1 MASNEHS
8 SLDNSQLHVPKD
20 FSTAANNT
28 VLTKNNSGSLE
39 WQDDRLRTTHFVRV
53 SGFLSK
59 STTDEYA
66 PTYAGNA
73 THTFD
78 TVVTNPTNDGQ
89 DAVAQSVLYCLRDG
103 YVGAFGGVIA
113 INSPRSVEIRI
124 YKGTP
129 TDESSSGFA
138 LTQLGDTITEGGEGA
153 TTPNVFDVTSLSS
166 SSSFSAGDV
175 LIVTLKPTVASAT
188 TVRLN
193 STVEVVYTA

>member
-20 FSTAANNT
+20 FSSAANNT
-28 VLTKNNSGSLE
+28 VLTKNSSGSLE

-53 SGFLSK
+53 AGFLSK

-66 PTYAGNA
+66 PTYAGST

-78 TVVTNPTNDGQ
+78 TVVTNPTADAQ

-129 TDESSSGFA
+129 TDESSSGFS
-138 LTQLGDTITEGGEGA
+138 LTQLGDTITETGDGN
-153 TTPNVFDVTSLSS
+153 TTPNVFSVTSLSS

-175 LIVTLKPTVASAT
+175 LIVTLKPTAASAT
-188 TVRLN
+188 TVRFN

>member
-20 FSTAANNT
+20 FSSAANNT

-53 SGFLSK
+53 AGFLSK

-66 PTYAGNA
+66 PTYAGST

-78 TVVTNPTNDGQ
+78 TVVTNPTADGQ
-89 DAVAQSVLYCLRDG
+89 DAVAQSVLYCLRNG
-103 YVGAFGGVIA
+103 YISAFSGVMA
-113 INSPRSVEIRI
+113 INSPRSVEIRL

-138 LTQLGDTITEGGEGA
+138 LTQLGDTITETGEGN
-153 TTPNVFDVTSLSS
+153 TTPNVF
-166 SSSFSAGDV
+166 
-175 LIVTLKPTVASAT
+175 
-188 TVRLN
+188 
-193 STVEVVYTA
+193 

>member
-20 FSTAANNT
+20 FSSAANNT

-53 SGFLSK
+53 AGFLSK

-66 PTYAGNA
+66 PTYAGST

-78 TVVTNPTNDGQ
+78 TIVTNPTADGQ
-89 DAVAQSVLYCLRDG
+89 DAVAQSVLYCLRGG
-103 YVGAFGGVIA
+103 YVSAFGGVMA

-138 LTQLGDTITEGGEGA
+138 LTQLGDTMTETGEGN
-153 TTPNVFDVTSLSS
+153 TTPNVFSVTSLSS

-175 LIVTLKPTVASAT
+175 LIVTLKPTAAAAT

-193 STVEVVYTA
+193 STVEVVYTS